1 MTAACEIDTVF
12 PCCLLGCK
20 RRCKRALAVFFC
32 FVFALNVVLFV
43 FFEKGFVV
51 VFVGRSRVKQKE
63 QMKKNV

>member
-1 MTAACEIDTVF
+1 MTAACEIVAVF

-43 FFEKGFVV
+43 FFRRGLWLCLLGG
-51 VFVGRSRVKQKE
+51 VGSNKRNK
-63 QMKKNV
+63 

>member
-1 MTAACEIDTVF
+1 M
-12 PCCLLGCK
+12 L
-20 RRCKRALAVFFC
+20 FC
-32 FVFALNVVLFV
+32 SF